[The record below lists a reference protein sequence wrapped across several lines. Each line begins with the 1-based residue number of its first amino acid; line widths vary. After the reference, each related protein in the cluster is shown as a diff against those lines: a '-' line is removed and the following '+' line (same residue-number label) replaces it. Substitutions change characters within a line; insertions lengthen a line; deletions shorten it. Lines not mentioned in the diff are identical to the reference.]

1 MVVEATAAEGGTGLE
16 AATAA
21 AAERGL
27 LAQAAKLWSALAAEK
42 KKQNATCFRR
52 PFQFLFLL
60 SILFR
65 AVNRRGQTGSFGHF
79 TAGLFFHCPKNSRIF
94 QAKPQ
99 RTGSNS
105 S

>member
-42 KKQNATCFRR
+42 QGW
-52 PFQFLFLL
+52 
-60 SILFR
+60 IE
-65 AVNRRGQTGSFGHF
+65 
-79 TAGLFFHCPKNSRIF
+79 
-94 QAKPQ
+94 
-99 RTGSNS
+99 
-105 S
+105 

>member
-42 KKQNATCFRR
+42 KKQNDT
-52 PFQFLFLL
+52 L
-60 SILFR
+60 
-65 AVNRRGQTGSFGHF
+65 
-79 TAGLFFHCPKNSRIF
+79 
-94 QAKPQ
+94 
-99 RTGSNS
+99 
-105 S
+105 